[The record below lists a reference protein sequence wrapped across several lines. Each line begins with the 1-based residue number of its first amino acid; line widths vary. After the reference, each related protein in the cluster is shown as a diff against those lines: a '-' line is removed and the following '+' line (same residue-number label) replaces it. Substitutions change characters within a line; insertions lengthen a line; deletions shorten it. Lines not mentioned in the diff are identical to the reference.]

1 MTHFAV
7 TAVGADR
14 PGIVAAVTGAFA
26 GLGGNLE
33 DSSMTILRG
42 QFAMMLVVDAPA
54 GVGAGE
60 LEAALAGPATDL
72 DLVVTV
78 RPAPQSE
85 APQSA
90 APQSE
95 AAQSEQAQ
103 SEQAQ
108 SEAADDATDGAGS
121 WTVSVYGADHPGIVH
136 GMASLLAER
145 SVNIVDLSTR
155 MVGTPESPVYTM
167 VLEVTLPRGAHPH
180 DLERDLLAKAAELGV
195 TCRLHPSEADIL

>member
-1 MTHFAV
+1 MAHFAV

-26 GLGGNLE
+26 DHGCNLE

-54 GVGAGE
+54 GVGAAE
-60 LEAALAGPATDL
+60 LEAALAGPAADL

-78 RPAPQSE
+78 RPAGEPPAGE
-85 APQSA
+85 PGTAP
-90 APQSE
+90 
-95 AAQSEQAQ
+95 
-103 SEQAQ
+103 
-108 SEAADDATDGAGS
+108 

-136 GMASLLAER
+136 GVTALLASR

-155 MVGTPESPVYTM
+155 MIGTDEQPVYTM
-167 VLEVTLPRGAHPH
+167 VLEVTLPLGGDAAELAAE
-180 DLERDLLAKAAELGV
+180 LEATGGELGV
-195 TCRLHPSEADIL
+195 TCRLHQSEADIL

>member
-14 PGIVAAVTGAFA
+14 PGIVAAVTRAFVDH
-26 GLGGNLE
+26 GCNIE

-54 GVGAGE
+54 GVGAPE
-60 LEAALAGPATDL
+60 LKDALAAPAADL

-78 RPAPQSE
+78 RPAAEVE
-85 APQSA
+85 ALLP
-90 APQSE
+90 E
-95 AAQSEQAQ
+95 AAA
-103 SEQAQ
+103 
-108 SEAADDATDGAGS
+108 
-121 WTVSVYGADHPGIVH
+121 WTVSVHGADHPGIVH
-136 GMASLLAER
+136 GVASLLAER

-155 MVGTPESPVYTM
+155 VVGDPGNALYTM
-167 VLEVTLPRGAHPH
+167 VLDVTLPPGADPAELEQ
-180 DLERDLLAKAAELGV
+180 DLEAKAAELGV

>member
-14 PGIVAAVTGAFA
+14 PGIVAAVTRAFVDQ
-26 GLGGNLE
+26 GCNIE

-54 GVGAGE
+54 GVGAPE
-60 LEAALAGPATDL
+60 LEDALAGPAAEL

-78 RPAPQSE
+78 RPASE
-85 APQSA
+85 AE
-90 APQSE
+90 APLP
-95 AAQSEQAQ
+95 
-103 SEQAQ
+103 
-108 SEAADDATDGAGS
+108 DAGS
-121 WTVSVYGADHPGIVH
+121 WTVSVHGADHPGIVH
-136 GMASLLAER
+136 GVTSLLAER

-155 MVGTPESPVYTM
+155 VVGTQGNALYTM
-167 VLEVTLPRGAHPH
+167 VLEVTLPPGADPAA
-180 DLERDLLAKAAELGV
+180 LERDLEAKAAELGV

>member
-7 TAVGADR
+7 TAVGTDR

-26 GLGGNLE
+26 EHGCNLE

-60 LEAALAGPATDL
+60 LETAMAGPAADL

-78 RPAPQSE
+78 RPAPQ
-85 APQSA
+85 ADVA
-90 APQSE
+90 AG
-95 AAQSEQAQ
+95 
-103 SEQAQ
+103 
-108 SEAADDATDGAGS
+108 AADGSSS

-155 MVGTPESPVYTM
+155 MVGTPDSLAYTM
-167 VLEVTLPRGAHPH
+167 VLEVTLPPGADPH
-180 DLERDLLAKAAELGV
+180 GLEQDLAAKATELGV

>member
-26 GLGGNLE
+26 EQGCNLE

-42 QFAMMLVVDAPA
+42 QFAMMLVVDAPV
-54 GVGAGE
+54 GVGGE
-60 LEAALAGPATDL
+60 ALEAALARPAAEL

-78 RPAPQSE
+78 RPAGEPVERADLADE
-85 APQSA
+85 AVA
-90 APQSE
+90 
-95 AAQSEQAQ
+95 
-103 SEQAQ
+103 
-108 SEAADDATDGAGS
+108 

-136 GMASLLAER
+136 GVASLLATHD
-145 SVNIVDLSTR
+145 VNIVDLSTR
-155 MVGTPESPVYTM
+155 MVGTPESPLYAM
-167 VLEVTLPRGAHPH
+167 LLEVTLPPAADPQELGRRL
-180 DLERDLLAKAAELGV
+180 DAKAAELGV

>member
-7 TAVGADR
+7 TAVGTDR

-26 GLGGNLE
+26 ALGGNLE

-54 GVGAGE
+54 AVGAGDID
-60 LEAALAGPATDL
+60 AALAGPAADL

-78 RPAPQSE
+78 RPAPLP
-85 APQSA
+85 APA
-90 APQSE
+90 TGT
-95 AAQSEQAQ
+95 
-103 SEQAQ
+103 
-108 SEAADDATDGAGS
+108 DDDVAGS

-167 VLEVTLPRGAHPH
+167 VLEVTLPPGGDPH
-180 DLERDLLAKAAELGV
+180 ELEADLAAKAADLGV

>member
-1 MTHFAV
+1 MHFAV

-26 GLGGNLE
+26 DHGCNLE

-54 GVGAGE
+54 GVGAAE
-60 LEAALAGPATDL
+60 LQAALARPAADL

-78 RPAPQSE
+78 R
-85 APQSA
+85 SA
-90 APQSE
+90 AEPPE
-95 AAQSEQAQ
+95 IEPDF
-103 SEQAQ
+103 E
-108 SEAADDATDGAGS
+108 S

-136 GMASLLAER
+136 GVAALLAER
-145 SVNIVDLSTR
+145 EVNIVDLSTR
-155 MVGTPESPVYTM
+155 VVGTSENPVYTM
-167 VLEVTLPRGAHPH
+167 VLEVTLPPDGDPQQLQA
-180 DLERDLLAKAAELGV
+180 DLEAKAGELGV

>member
-1 MTHFAV
+1 MAHFAV

-26 GLGGNLE
+26 AHGCNLE

-42 QFAMMLVVDAPA
+42 PFAMMLVVDAPA
-54 GVGAGE
+54 GVGADE
-60 LEAALAGPATDL
+60 LQGALAGPAAEL

-78 RPAPQSE
+78 RPATEP
-85 APQSA
+85 APA
-90 APQSE
+90 AEP
-95 AAQSEQAQ
+95 
-103 SEQAQ
+103 
-108 SEAADDATDGAGS
+108 DLVS

-136 GMASLLAER
+136 GLTSLLAER

-155 MVGTPESPVYTM
+155 VIGTADEPVYTM
-167 VLEVTLPRGAHPH
+167 VLEVTLPPGGDPRQLQA
-180 DLERDLLAKAAELGV
+180 DLEAKAGELGV